1 MLVFSARNLFFIL
14 CQKLIIVGEDLR
26 SKGNWKFNSR
36 KGESGGKQ
44 LESRIGMNYSRY
56 LLGSSDPIDRFLS
69 YFKGAILHEVKT
81 VSRNFSSS
89 WYFRS
94 YNSDWDDRIRE
105 ARSKFYFIAIPN
117 DRSLA
122 IAKLFFLIWNK
133 LRHPV
138 FSKMR
143 IFFMGLKKIIRREQV
158 WGIFYEIINAKSL

>member
-69 YFKGAILHEVKT
+69 YFKGAMRFSTKWKRYRGISRPPGISGVTTRTKT
-81 VSRNFSSS
+81 IEFEKHVRNFISSQ
-89 WYFRS
+89 FRTIVLS
-94 YNSDWDDRIRE
+94 LLRNFFFWFEISC
-105 ARSKFYFIAIPN
+105 AI
-117 DRSLA
+117 
-122 IAKLFFLIWNK
+122 LFFPRCEYFLWVWKRSFGEN
-133 LRHPV
+133 RFEV
-138 FSKMR
+138 FSRK
-143 IFFMGLKKIIRREQV
+143 
-158 WGIFYEIINAKSL
+158 